1 MPGLALPCRA
11 PTLTHL
17 LMRADDSPDCEWPHS
32 RVMATPTNYNTA
44 STARAHPASS
54 PRGHPDAHRSRR
66 AEKAKANLRSLTR
79 RWQAE
84 RQLEGFH
91 PSRWGE
97 PASAQPARTCLYN
110 HIVQPSSARGE
121 GGSGGS
127 SGEVQCTKLY
137 EEWAA
142 FPFEGYCT
150 DVFGGLRRRRTS
162 FLIPSLSGWEGGLD

>member
-1 MPGLALPCRA
+1 MPCRA

-17 LMRADDSPDCEWPHS
+17 LMRAVDSPDCEWPHS

-84 RQLEGFH
+84 RQLEVFH
-91 PSRWGE
+91 PWAWGE
-97 PASAQPARTCLYN
+97 PATQPA
-110 HIVQPSSARGE
+110 PSQRALACTNNPPPPGEREAQEAQAERYSA
-121 GGSGGS
+121 
-127 SGEVQCTKLY
+127 VHY
-137 EEWAA
+137 EYWAA

-150 DVFGGLRRRRTS
+150 DVFGGLRS
-162 FLIPSLSGWEGGLD
+162 LEANFLP